1 MTFDLS
7 LILNSLPEVLA
18 AAWVTIVM
26 WLASA
31 SMGAVL
37 GFVLAL
43 LRRFGGRGLAWPI
56 LLYVT
61 VIRGTP
67 FLIQLFLL
75 YYAGPGIGIT
85 LDPAGS
91 GLLSLSLYAG
101 AYFCEIFT
109 GGFAAIPKGHVE
121 AAVCVGLS
129 RGQIIRRIMV
139 PEMALLVL
147 PSCVNMTI
155 LMMKETAV
163 LSIVTVPELT
173 LVITAIGS
181 RTYAFAEALFL
192 LAVAYWALTEMTGQ
206 LGRWAERG
214 LARYR
219 LA

>member
-1 MTFDLS
+1 MTFDLG
-7 LILNSLPEVLA
+7 LILGSLPEVLA

-31 SMGAVL
+31 AMGAAL

-43 LRRFGGRGLAWPI
+43 LRRYGGRAAAWPI
-56 LLYVT
+56 LGFVT

-75 YYAGPGIGIT
+75 YYSGPSIGID
-85 LDPAGS
+85 LDPTGS
-91 GLLSLSLYAG
+91 GLLSLSIYAS

-109 GGFAAIPKGHVE
+109 GGFAAIPRGHVE
-121 AAVCVGLS
+121 AAICVGLS
-129 RGQIIRRIMV
+129 RAQIVARILV

-147 PSCVNMTI
+147 PACVNMTI

-181 RTYAFAEALFL
+181 RTFAFAEALFL
-192 LAVAYWALTEMTGQ
+192 LAIAYWVLTEATGR
-206 LGRWAERG
+206 LGRFAEG
-214 LARYR
+214 ALARYR